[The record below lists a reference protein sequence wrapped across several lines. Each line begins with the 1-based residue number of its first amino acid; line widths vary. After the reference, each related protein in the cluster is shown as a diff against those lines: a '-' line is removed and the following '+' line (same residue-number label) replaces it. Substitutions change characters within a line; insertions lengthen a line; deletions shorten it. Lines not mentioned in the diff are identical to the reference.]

1 MDEKR
6 PPRDPVAAT
15 PKPED
20 GIEPP
25 DLEGEFQEAASPSE
39 EGPDP
44 YDDLWDPDMDMRPE
58 RIRRT
63 KARPPRPKGPA
74 RGRRREEA

>member
-1 MDEKR
+1 MDDKTPR
-6 PPRDPVAAT
+6 RDPVAAT
-15 PKPED
+15 QKPEE
-20 GIEPP
+20 GLEPP
-25 DLEGEFQEAASPSE
+25 EPGEESQDTASASE

-44 YDDLWDPDMDMRPE
+44 YDELWDPDVDMRPE